1 MSGSKGVMGQF
12 LKSLRPKLDEPTSA
26 PAGDRVSKPP
36 EVSAEAVGAAA
47 PYEPYSPPPLQP
59 EPVPFEPSAAVP
71 ADDAAVDL
79 PAAADPVAAP
89 PTLQCY
95 VDSLVV
101 IHKPAGLLVS
111 GWTADGSGDATH
123 VELKSEGRLVASSAW
138 VFRYP
143 RPDVATYLG
152 ASGDVPTAYGFACF
166 LPATD
171 IPDDANAVLHLRSGE
186 TEFAVEVAIGGGNR
200 DAYAIS
206 ALQGVW
212 YAASSALL
220 KHFGSLPAEI
230 MTAVVGPMPAN
241 LRLHVDN
248 CIPAGDRGVVINGWC
263 ATLNKAPLEV
273 YFVDELT
280 LEAIR
285 VDQSWERTLRAD
297 VADALKDQGP
307 INRHCGFVCAAP
319 IAGAES
325 LGNLA
330 LYFVSGD
337 SIGRWPL
344 LPSAPLKARPNTE
357 LLLGLFNKTQMHM
370 DNMLRQLGPAIEAAL
385 PIKPTAR
392 EVQGDIRWFGNAPRH
407 PKASVIIP
415 VWRKADLLRYQLA
428 ALSTISAEKRP
439 EIIIA
444 IDDPALEESIV
455 GSGDDWLARFGM
467 PFAIYSCGYNLG
479 FVEQL
484 KSAASVARGDV
495 LVLMHSD
502 VLPDQADWLEQLLA
516 VFDRQPRCGVVGPKL
531 LYEDGSIHSEGLLRV
546 RVAPWQQM
554 VDLERVNNGHPNA
567 ARPTALRRVDAVPS
581 ACLLV
586 KRRLFEVLGGFDN
599 RYLLEDEFAV
609 ADFCAR
615 AEQIGYVTLLQPS
628 VAMRHLE
635 GHSWDAY
642 VAEEP
647 FLADINWRHKV
658 HLYNCWRHAQRLA
671 QAGGRVA

>member
-1 MSGSKGVMGQF
+1 MSGNKGVMGQF
-12 LKSLRPKLDEPTSA
+12 LKSLLPKSDDL
-26 PAGDRVSKPP
+26 
-36 EVSAEAVGAAA
+36 
-47 PYEPYSPPPLQP
+47 
-59 EPVPFEPSAAVP
+59 AAVP
-71 ADDAAVDL
+71 SVAHVAAVESDSRMPAEVEPSSIEPLASGSDAGIGQEL
-79 PAAADPVAAP
+79 PVAVGPVAAP
-89 PTLQCY
+89 SQLQCY
-95 VDSLVV
+95 ADSLVA
-101 IHKPAGLLVS
+101 IRKPAGLLIS
-111 GWTADGSGDATH
+111 GWIADGSGDATDAA
-123 VELKSEGRLVASSAW
+123 LKSEGRLVASSAW

-143 RPDVATYLG
+143 RPDVATYLD
-152 ASGDVPTAYGFACF
+152 AANDAPNAYGFACF

-171 IPDDANAVLHLRSGE
+171 VPDDADAALHLRCGE
-186 TEFAVEVAIGGGNR
+186 AEFSIQVAIGSGNR
-200 DAYAIS
+200 DAYAIG

-212 YAASSALL
+212 YAASEQLL
-220 KHFGSLPAEI
+220 THFGSLPAEI
-230 MTAVVGPMPAN
+230 MTAVVGPMPTS

-248 CIPAGDRGVVINGWC
+248 CIPAGDHSVVINGWC
-263 ATLNKAPLEV
+263 AALNKAPLEV

-280 LEAIR
+280 LEATR
-285 VDQSWERTLRAD
+285 VDQTWERTLRAD
-297 VADALKDQGP
+297 VAEALKDQGP
-307 INRHCGFVCAAP
+307 INRHCGFVCVAP
-319 IAGAES
+319 VGSAES

-330 LYFVSGD
+330 LYFVSGS

-344 LPSAPLKARPNTE
+344 LPPAPLKPRPNTE
-357 LLLGLFNKTQMHM
+357 LLLGMFGKTQMHM
-370 DNMLRQLGPAIEAAL
+370 DSMMRQLGPAIETAL
-385 PIKPTAR
+385 PLRPIAR
-392 EVQGDIRWFGNAPRH
+392 DVQGDLRWFGTAPKN
-407 PKASVIIP
+407 PKATIIIP

-546 RVAPWQQM
+546 RVAPWPQM

-671 QAGGRVA
+671 QAGGRAA